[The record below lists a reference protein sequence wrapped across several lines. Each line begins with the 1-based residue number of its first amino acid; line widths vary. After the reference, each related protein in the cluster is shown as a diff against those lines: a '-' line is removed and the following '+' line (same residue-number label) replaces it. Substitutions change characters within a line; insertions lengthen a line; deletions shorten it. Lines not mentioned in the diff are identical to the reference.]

1 MEAGNESELDVSAG
15 QRSLRRMK
23 LVPVGLL
30 LLMMLLFVATFWLQG
45 GVWWTGYARAF
56 FEAAMVG
63 ALADWF
69 AVTALF
75 RHPLGIPIPH
85 TAIVPTRKD
94 EIGERLAAF
103 IQRHFMTPAN
113 LRQRLREIDP
123 ALRVATWA
131 GRNRHQVS
139 EIAGR
144 LVTWALQAVREDQ
157 AQKFLA
163 EHVLSRL
170 KHRRIAPTLAATLSV
185 LVENGQ
191 HQHALT
197 EVLRQAVILLDRHRD
212 DIRQRIKQESPWWV
226 PGFIDDRIFQQ
237 LLTKVEGRLN
247 EIVLEPE
254 HEARRRFDQT
264 CRQWADDL
272 ANDTPAAQMVEALK
286 QDLLNHPLVQD
297 YAHALWERLRELML
311 AQAADANSPLRKAV
325 TRVIRRVARD
335 LEGNQALRDLLNRWL
350 EDAFVFVVEN
360 NQQEITGLITETVKR
375 WDADTAAARIEL
387 AVGRDLQFIRIN
399 GTVVGGL
406 VGLIIHAFVHFA
418 QA

>member
-1 MEAGNESELDVSAG
+1 MDSVPESGISAG
-15 QRSLRRMK
+15 QQSLRRMK
-23 LVPVGLL
+23 LVPVALL
-30 LLMMLLFVATFWLQG
+30 LLMMVLFIATYVVPG
-45 GVWWTGYARAF
+45 GMWWTGYARAF

-103 IQRHFMTPAN
+103 IRRHFMTPEN
-113 LRQRLREIDP
+113 LRQRLREVDP
-123 ALRVATWA
+123 ALRMASWA

-144 LVTWALQAVREDQ
+144 LLTWALQAVREDR
-157 AQKFLA
+157 AQQFLQD
-163 EHVLSRL
+163 HILSRL

-237 LLTKVEGRLN
+237 LLTKIEGRLN

-254 HEARRRFDQT
+254 HEARQRFDET
-264 CRQWADDL
+264 CRRWADDL
-272 ANDTPAAQMVEALK
+272 SGDTPTAEMVEALK
-286 QDLLNHPLVQD
+286 QDLLEHPLVQD
-297 YAHALWERLRELML
+297 YAQALWERLRDLML
-311 AQAADANSPLRKAV
+311 AQAADANSPLRAAV
-325 TRVIRRVARD
+325 TRAIRRVARD
-335 LEGNQALRDLLNRWL
+335 LEQNQPLRDLVNRWL
-350 EDAFVFVVEN
+350 EDAFVFMVEN

-375 WDADTAAARIEL
+375 WDAETAASRIEL

-406 VGLIIHAFVHFA
+406 VGLVIHALVHLLHG
-418 QA
+418 